1 MTMILQTWMMMPELR
16 QFSVKVLKGMNV
28 KLRPGNLKVEL
39 YKRMSQD
46 SLLILGSSSQGKK

>member
-1 MTMILQTWMMMPELR
+1 MILQTWMMMPELR